1 MPQILYI
8 IWVLSL
14 VLTLFDVLFFFDVL
28 MFVIYLFQISYQ
40 SVFKIPYAT
49 QWIRLKI
56 NKIMPPIAPKA
67 PTSLPPLCIDSPIT
81 LIFHNHC
88 EQLRVFLV
96 CLRCWRP
103 PSHPEFDIEVMKE
116 VWQSFNGPILP
127 GNTLKVRADMC
138 PPTSHH
144 ISIKIGDSLHVNP
157 RIDMLE
163 TQRPILMHKWIQK
176 LLKLIW

>member
-40 SVFKIPYAT
+40 SVFKILYAT

-56 NKIMPPIAPKA
+56 NKIMSPIAPKA
-67 PTSLPPLCIDSPIT
+67 PTSLPPLYIDSPIT

-88 EQLRVFLV
+88 EQLRVFLA
-96 CLRCWRP
+96 CLRC
-103 PSHPEFDIEVMKE
+103 
-116 VWQSFNGPILP
+116 
-127 GNTLKVRADMC
+127 
-138 PPTSHH
+138 
-144 ISIKIGDSLHVNP
+144 
-157 RIDMLE
+157 
-163 TQRPILMHKWIQK
+163 
-176 LLKLIW
+176 

>member
-8 IWVLSL
+8 IWVLPL
-14 VLTLFDVLFFFDVL
+14 VLTLSDVL
-28 MFVIYLFQISYQ
+28 MSVIYLFQISYQ
-40 SVFKIPYAT
+40 SVFKILYAT

-56 NKIMPPIAPKA
+56 NKIMSPIAPKA
-67 PTSLPPLCIDSPIT
+67 PTSLPPLYIDSPIT

-88 EQLRVFLV
+88 EQLRVFLA

-116 VWQSFNGPILP
+116 VWQSLNGPILP

-138 PPTSHH
+138 PRTSHH
-144 ISIKIGDSLHVNP
+144 ISIKTRTFP
-157 RIDMLE
+157 T
-163 TQRPILMHKWIQK
+163 TQPKNTNRSILAVYLIVHPMQK
-176 LLKLIW
+176 PTTI